1 MMDYENVLLL
11 FLSFYGQ
18 KEGAD
23 GKLVTT
29 EQEYK
34 YKYDNKGNGQ
44 EEIFAGRQTNE
55 APVNC
60 LISLAEADAKIHN
73 RKKAFDKILCIGTK
87 EVFENKTWE
96 DKTTYQLFEERL
108 KAYCKKQNINSDF
121 EICRIEYNMKDE
133 EKNDPTTEARAMY
146 IYSQIS
152 DVLNIKSPEKKKT
165 YVYVDYTGGFRDIS
179 FLMTSIIR
187 YLEFADIECKKI
199 LYANFFA
206 KEKRIYELNCIYDMY
221 QMINGVSEFVSTR
234 NAVQLRNL
242 FKKVDEEN
250 TPDLIKTII
259 EFSNSMAVCD
269 MSKIDQMVRKMAKL
283 TEKEKEE
290 HSSVYYEM
298 FQSMTP
304 MIREKMRLDEL
315 VTQEKKGEINYP
327 VLIDWCTD
335 NGLIQQ
341 ATTLY
346 VEKMPFY
353 YIEKGLLKDYVC
365 VEKVVPTQSATKE
378 STAFYTELY
387 AVFKDKT
394 EEIITAE
401 DSYEREEEDFLSYI
415 REIWDEI
422 KKSGTD
428 ADKLQKLHKKINMSD
443 KFEAAGKRLLDILKD
458 RYDLAGKGKNSRK
471 YEEIGVKQKN
481 VTAFMN
487 TVTGQG
493 KGIRYYCLTG
503 DKDVE
508 KHAENEKQDKSSSVE
523 KGIRNKVKALKNL
536 EDRELSSEEDYNK
549 LYHPMLYYF
558 ALKMLRNRMNHASNR
573 MTDADRDAVEYL
585 ASKGIHFMKE
595 GTDINAEDAQF
606 ELDIDTIKEI
616 IREGIAPELKE
627 NKKIK

>member
-11 FLSFYGQ
+11 FLSVYIPKK
-18 KEGAD
+18 KED
-23 GKLVTT
+23 GT
-29 EQEYK
+29 EKGYK
-34 YKYDNKGNGQ
+34 YKYDNKENGK
-44 EEIFAGRQTNE
+44 EEIFNGRQTNE

-87 EVFENKTWE
+87 EVFENKAWE
-96 DKTTYQLFEERL
+96 GKTTYQLFEERL

-133 EKNDPTTEARAMY
+133 EKNDPTTERRAMY
-146 IYSQIS
+146 IYGQIS
-152 DVLNIKSPEKKKT
+152 DALNIKSPEKKKT

-199 LYANFFA
+199 VYSNLSKSDESKN
-206 KEKRIYELNCIYDMY
+206 RIYELNCIYDMY
-221 QMINGVSEFVSTR
+221 QMINGVSEFVSTG
-234 NAVQLRNL
+234 NAVQLGKL
-242 FKKVDEEN
+242 FEKEN
-250 TPDLIKTII
+250 TPDLINAII

-269 MSKIDQMVRKMAKL
+269 MSKIDQTVNDMAKL
-283 TEKEKEE
+283 TEEVQEE
-290 HSSVYYEM
+290 HNSVYYEM
-298 FQSMTP
+298 FQSMIP
-304 MIREKMRLDEL
+304 MIREKMRLKE
-315 VTQEKKGEINYP
+315 VVKQGKINYP

-353 YIEKGLLKDYVC
+353 YNEKGLLKDYVC
-365 VEKVVPTQSATKE
+365 VEKVVPTQGATKE
-378 STAFYTELY
+378 STAFYRELY
-387 AVFKDKT
+387 AVFKDN
-394 EEIITAE
+394 
-401 DSYEREEEDFLSYI
+401 EREEEDFLSYI

-428 ADKLQKLHKKINMSD
+428 ADKLQKLHEKINMSD

-458 RYDLAGKGKNSRK
+458 GYDLTGKSKNSRK
-471 YEEIGVKQKN
+471 YEEIGVKQKD

-503 DKDVE
+503 DKNV
-508 KHAENEKQDKSSSVE
+508 DKSSSQE
-523 KGIRNKVKALKNL
+523 KTIRNKVKALKNL

-549 LYHPMLYYF
+549 LYHPMLYY
-558 ALKMLRNRMNHASNR
+558 LPMKMLRNRMNHASNSL
-573 MTDADRDAVEYL
+573 TDDDRAGIEYL

>member
-11 FLSFYGQ
+11 FLSVYIPKK
-18 KEGAD
+18 KED
-23 GKLVTT
+23 GT
-29 EQEYK
+29 EKGYK
-34 YKYDNKGNGQ
+34 YKYDNKENGK
-44 EEIFAGRQTNE
+44 EEIFNGRQTNE

-87 EVFENKTWE
+87 EVFENKAWE
-96 DKTTYQLFEERL
+96 GKTTYQLFEERL

-133 EKNDPTTEARAMY
+133 EKNDPTTERRAMY
-146 IYSQIS
+146 IYGQIS
-152 DVLNIKSPEKKKT
+152 DALNIKSPEKKKT

-199 LYANFFA
+199 VYSNLSKSDESKN
-206 KEKRIYELNCIYDMY
+206 RIYELNCIYDMY
-221 QMINGVSEFVSTR
+221 QMINGVSEFVSTG

-242 FKKVDEEN
+242 FEKVDEEN
-250 TPDLIKTII
+250 TPDLINAII

-269 MSKIDQMVRKMAKL
+269 MSKIDQTVSDMAKL
-283 TEKEKEE
+283 TEKVQEE
-290 HSSVYYEM
+290 HNSVYYEM
-298 FQSMTP
+298 FQSMIP
-304 MIREKMRLDEL
+304 MIREKMRLKE
-315 VTQEKKGEINYP
+315 VVKQGEINYP

-353 YIEKGLLKDYVC
+353 YNEKGLLKDYVC
-365 VEKVVPTQSATKE
+365 VEKVVPTQGATKE
-378 STAFYTELY
+378 STAFYRELY
-387 AVFKDKT
+387 AVFKDN
-394 EEIITAE
+394 
-401 DSYEREEEDFLSYI
+401 EREEEDFLSYI

-428 ADKLQKLHKKINMSD
+428 ADKLQKLHEKINMSD

-458 RYDLAGKGKNSRK
+458 GYDLTGKSKNSRK

-503 DKDVE
+503 DKDE
-508 KHAENEKQDKSSSVE
+508 DKSSSQE
-523 KGIRNKVKALKNL
+523 KTIRNKVKALKNL

-549 LYHPMLYYF
+549 LYHPMLYYL
-558 ALKMLRNRMNHASNR
+558 AMKMLRNRMNHASNSL
-573 MTDADRDAVEYL
+573 TDDDRAGIEYL

-606 ELDIDTIKEI
+606 ELYIDTIKEI